1 MNARFPSGIQLA
13 NADEIDDI
21 FEIEQR
27 CFPGKI
33 AYSKRQ
39 LEYLI
44 LNANSDCLVEKQ
56 DGIIRAFLIVTYRR
70 RSLTCN
76 IETIDVDPAFKN
88 KGIGLKLLEAAEI
101 DMKRRG
107 MRWSR
112 LEVSEGN
119 EAALVLYRKAG
130 YKFKERIE
138 GYYKF
143 EHNGSCNAI
152 RMIKCIYSNRK
163 ALGR

>member
-1 MNARFPSGIQLA
+1 MTPTLPSGIYVA
-13 NADEIDDI
+13 NADEIDAI
-21 FEIEQR
+21 VEIENK
-27 CFPGKI
+27 CFSGKA

-39 LEYLI
+39 LEQLI
-44 LNANSDCLVEKQ
+44 LNADSDCLVEKEE
-56 DGIIRAFLIVTYRR
+56 GIIRAFLIVTYRQ

-88 KGIGLKLLEAAEI
+88 RGIGLKLLKAAET

-107 MRWSR
+107 MRWSQ

-119 EAALVLYRKAG
+119 EAALKVYLKAG
-130 YKFKERIE
+130 YTFKERLE

-143 EHNGSCNAI
+143 EHNGTRNAI
-152 RMIKCIYSNRK
+152 RMVKE
-163 ALGR
+163 L

>member
-1 MNARFPSGIQLA
+1 MTSTLPSGIYVA
-13 NADEIDDI
+13 IVDEIDAI
-21 FEIEQR
+21 VEIEKK
-27 CFPGKI
+27 CFPGKV

-44 LNANSDCLVEKQ
+44 LNPNSYCLVEKEN
-56 DGIIRAFLIVTYRR
+56 GVISAFLIVNYRQ

-88 KGIGLKLLEAAEI
+88 RGIGLKLLKAAEI
-101 DMKRRG
+101 DIKRRG
-107 MRWSR
+107 MRWCQ

-119 EAALVLYRKAG
+119 EAALKVYKNAG
-130 YKFKERIE
+130 YTFKERLE

-143 EHNGSCNAI
+143 EHNGTRNAI
-152 RMIKCIYSNRK
+152 RMVKE
-163 ALGR
+163 L

>member
-1 MNARFPSGIQLA
+1 MTPTLPSGIYVA
-13 NADEIDDI
+13 NADEIDAI
-21 FEIEQR
+21 VEIENK
-27 CFPGKI
+27 CFSGKA

-39 LEYLI
+39 LEQLI
-44 LNANSDCLVEKQ
+44 LNADSDCLVEKEE
-56 DGIIRAFLIVTYRR
+56 GIIRAFLIVTYRQ

-88 KGIGLKLLEAAEI
+88 RGIGLKLLKAAET

-107 MRWSR
+107 MRWSQ

-119 EAALVLYRKAG
+119 EAALKVYRKAG
-130 YKFKERIE
+130 YTFKERLE

-143 EHNGSCNAI
+143 EHNGTRNAL
-152 RMIKCIYSNRK
+152 RMVKE
-163 ALGR
+163 L

>member
-1 MNARFPSGIQLA
+1 MTATPTSGIYIA
-13 NADEIDDI
+13 NEDEIDAI
-21 FEIEQR
+21 VEIEQK
-27 CFPGKI
+27 CFPGKV

-44 LNANSDCLVEKQ
+44 LNADSDCLVEKQ
-56 DGIIRAFLIVTYRR
+56 HGVIRAFLIVTYRQ

-88 KGIGLKLLEAAEI
+88 RGIGLKLLKEAEA

-107 MRWSR
+107 MKWAQ

-119 EAALVLYRKAG
+119 EAALKVYKNAG
-130 YKFKERIE
+130 YTFKERLE

-143 EHNGSCNAI
+143 EHNGTRNAI
-152 RMIKCIYSNRK
+152 RMVKE
-163 ALGR
+163 L

>member
-1 MNARFPSGIQLA
+1 MTSTLPSGVYIA
-13 NADEIDDI
+13 NADEIDAI
-21 FEIEQR
+21 FEIEKK
-27 CFPGKI
+27 CFPEEV

-44 LNANSDCLVEKQ
+44 LNANSDCLVEKE
-56 DGIIRAFLIVTYRR
+56 DGVIRAFLIVTYRE

-88 KGIGLKLLEAAEI
+88 RGIGLKLLKAAET

-107 MRWSR
+107 TRWSQ

-119 EAALVLYRKAG
+119 EVALKVYKNAG
-130 YKFKERIE
+130 YKFKERLE
-138 GYYKF
+138 GYYTF
-143 EHNGSCNAI
+143 EHNGTHNAI
-152 RMIKCIYSNRK
+152 RMVKE
-163 ALGR
+163 L

>member
-1 MNARFPSGIQLA
+1 MTKNMTARFPPDIQLA
-13 NADEIDDI
+13 EADEIDRI
-21 FEIEQR
+21 FEIEQK
-27 CFPGKI
+27 CFPEEV

-56 DGIIRAFLIVTYRR
+56 DGVIRAFLIVTFRR
-70 RSLTCN
+70 GSLTCN

-88 KGIGLKLLEAAEI
+88 KGIGLKLLKAAET

-107 MRWSR
+107 IRWSQ

-119 EAALVLYRKAG
+119 ESALQLYKKAG
-130 YKFKERIE
+130 YNFKERIE
-138 GYYKF
+138 GYYRL
-143 EHNGSCNAI
+143 EHNGTRNAI
-152 RMIKCIYSNRK
+152 RMVKTI
-163 ALGR
+163 

>member
-1 MNARFPSGIQLA
+1 MKSSLPSGIYTA
-13 NADEIDDI
+13 NANEIDTI
-21 FEIEQR
+21 VEIEQK
-27 CFPGKI
+27 CFPGKVG
-33 AYSKRQ
+33 YSKRQ
-39 LEYLI
+39 LEHLI

-56 DGIIRAFLIVTYRR
+56 DGVIRAFLIVTYNQ

-88 KGIGLKLLEAAEI
+88 RGIGLKLLKAAEI

-107 MRWSR
+107 MRWSQ

-119 EAALVLYRKAG
+119 DAALKVYNKAG
-130 YKFKERIE
+130 YTFKERLE

-143 EHNGSCNAI
+143 EHNGTRNAI
-152 RMIKCIYSNRK
+152 RMIRT
-163 ALGR
+163 L